1 MRPIRIVL
9 IDDNVDIHEAVLM
22 TLEGV
27 NDIDLVGRAM
37 DGNAG
42 LRLCEKYNP
51 DVVLMDVVMPRMSG
65 IEATR
70 ELNAR
75 MPHIKTLVLSSYQ
88 DIQDIRELLQL
99 GAVGYTLKH
108 SLNEHLADAIRA
120 AYSGNTVMAPEISQ
134 KLLDNI
140 MQFGESN
147 SNFTLTAREIEVLSH
162 MANGLNN
169 KEIAHTLFIS
179 RSTVKFHISNIIE
192 KMEVETR
199 AEAIVLAVRHHL
211 V

>member
-37 DGNAG
+37 DGDAG

-147 SNFTLTAREIEVLSH
+147 SNFTLTARELEVLSH

>member
-1 MRPIRIVL
+1 
-9 IDDNVDIHEAVLM
+9 
-22 TLEGV
+22 
-27 NDIDLVGRAM
+27 
-37 DGNAG
+37 
-42 LRLCEKYNP
+42 
-51 DVVLMDVVMPRMSG
+51 
-65 IEATR
+65 
-70 ELNAR
+70 

-108 SLNEHLADAIRA
+108 SLSEHLVDAIRA

-140 MQFGESN
+140 MQFDEASN
-147 SNFTLTAREIEVLSH
+147 SEFTLTARELEVLSH

>member
-9 IDDNVDIHEAVLM
+9 IDDNVDIHEAVRM

-37 DGNAG
+37 DGDAG
-42 LRLCEKYNP
+42 LRLCEKYDP

-147 SNFTLTAREIEVLSH
+147 SNFTLTARELEVLSH

>member
-37 DGNAG
+37 DGDAG
-42 LRLCEKYNP
+42 LRLCEKYDP

-147 SNFTLTAREIEVLSH
+147 SNFTLTARELEVLSH

-169 KEIAHTLFIS
+169 KAIAHTLFIS